1 MMKHI
6 VKFISGFILVSC
18 ALFVLVYLFG
28 FLLSAGGIVLFDSE
42 SDQQRNFNI
51 VLVLWLV
58 VALASGWGMTRIG
71 SKAKE

>member
-1 MMKHI
+1 MMKQI
-6 VKFISGFILVSC
+6 VKFISGFILGSC
-18 ALFVLVYLFG
+18 ALFGLVYLFG